1 MRRVISLLF
10 FVCLVLN
17 DLPGFSQAGVLDV
30 NDPDV
35 IFTTTNQPPAPA
47 YNRMSKWGHT
57 AKLGWNPY
65 SYGYKSYIFRGV
77 AFRLKFPKTYQQG
90 VNDGKKYPCFLFLHG
105 LGEWGSIY
113 DNEYQL
119 LHGGQTHA
127 QHVNSGDF
135 DGILVYPQSSSGWL
149 NSYDGTILA
158 FLDSLTKYI
167 KMDPDRVIVGGLSS
181 GGQATW
187 DFLNNHP
194 ERWAACTPIS
204 AINSAS
210 PQSLA
215 WVANVLNI
223 PVWVAN
229 GGKDVAPYP
238 SSVTEIVDEYENLG
252 GDIQQSFYPNTGHGV
267 WNAFWAEPGYFQYLA
282 NAHKAQPVLKFDQT
296 QYCADGQSRPELI
309 LQQGFYQYEWQKDG
323 TTIPGAQ
330 SSSLIVNSSGTYR
343 ARFKRTSASNWSDWS
358 PRPIQVI
365 QIGGD
370 LIVPAAGSNSRIA
383 NIEYTDSEGWTHY
396 YNDNGTTGDCSDDIQ
411 LLSIKK
417 NGNNIGSV
425 GDGTFQV
432 NVVATSGAGSNSSVK
447 IENGLVPNGDTY
459 YSMNRYWKVIPTT
472 QPATPVGIRFYYND
486 QDISDINGDFTE
498 GPVTNPNL
506 QMYKMENGNPDPTT
520 DWSGATAVTFLN
532 NGLVPSTTEWV
543 YTQLDNN
550 RNQAEF
556 EVSSF
561 SGGGAGLVA
570 QSPLPVTFISFTA
583 KTLREGVVLQW
594 STATE
599 QNSKSFEVQRSF
611 DGAVFETFGTV
622 AAAGNSNTKR
632 SYNYVDRSVSSL
644 AGRKVYYRI
653 LQKDNDGRKLLSDV
667 RHVNISNNGNPLTLL
682 NNPVKDEAVLH
693 YVSAENTTA
702 IIRVVDQLGRV
713 QLIRQVSV
721 IKGLN
726 EIKLPT
732 RNIAQGI
739 YIAELIGNKDHGV
752 VSFLKK

>member
-10 FVCLVLN
+10 FACFVLIYQV
-17 DLPGFSQAGVLDV
+17 GFSQAGVLDV

-35 IFTTTNQPPAPA
+35 IFDNNNQPPAPP
-47 YNRMSKWGHT
+47 YNKMSKWGHT
-57 AKLGWNPY
+57 ARLGWNPY
-65 SYGYKSYIFRGV
+65 NYGYKSYYFRGV
-77 AFRLKFPKTYQQG
+77 AFRVKFPKTYQQG

-105 LGEWGSIY
+105 LGEWGNIH

-127 QHVNSGDF
+127 QHVNNGDF

-149 NSYDGTILA
+149 NSYDVTILA
-158 FLDSLTKYI
+158 FLDSLTKYA

-187 DFLNNHP
+187 EFLNNHP

-223 PVWVAN
+223 PVWVSN

-252 GDIQQSFYPNTGHGV
+252 GDILQSFYPDAGHGV
-267 WNAFWAEPGYFQYLA
+267 WNAFWAEQGYFQYLA
-282 NAHKAQPVLKFDQT
+282 NAHKAQPVLKFDQN
-296 QYCADGQSRPELI
+296 QYCADGQSRPEFI
-309 LQQGFYQYEWQKDG
+309 LQPGFYQYEWQKDG
-323 TTIPGAQ
+323 VTISGAQ
-330 SSSLIVNSSGTYR
+330 SSSLTVNSSGTYR
-343 ARFKRTSASNWSDWS
+343 ARFKRTSTSNWSDWS
-358 PRPIQVI
+358 PRPVQVT

-370 LIVPAAGSNSRIA
+370 LIVPAAGSDTRIA
-383 NIEYTDSEGWTHY
+383 NKEYTDSAGWTHY
-396 YNDNGTTGDCSDDIQ
+396 YNDNGTPGDCSDDIQ

-417 NGNNIGSV
+417 NGNSIGTV

-432 NVVATSGAGSNSSVK
+432 SVVATAGAGSNSSVK

-459 YSMNRYWKVIPTT
+459 FSMNRYWKVVPTT
-472 QPATPVGIRFYYND
+472 QPSIPVGIRFYYND
-486 QDISDINGDFTE
+486 QDLSDINGDIIGGT
-498 GPVTNPNL
+498 VINPNL
-506 QMYKMENGNPDPTT
+506 QIYKMQDGNPDPTT
-520 DWSGATAVTFLN
+520 DWAGASAVDFLN
-532 NGLVPSTTEWV
+532 NGTVPSTTEWV

-561 SGGGAGLVA
+561 SGGGAGVVM
-570 QSPLPVTFISFTA
+570 QSPLPVTFISFSA
-583 KTLREGVVLQW
+583 KAVKEGVVLQW
-594 STATE
+594 STAVE
-599 QNSKSFEVQRSF
+599 QNSKSFEVQRSY
-611 DGAVFETFGTV
+611 DGAGFETIGAV
-622 AAAGNSNTKR
+622 PAAGNSSSTK
-632 SYNYVDRSVSSL
+632 SYSYVDVSVSSL

-653 LQKDNDGRKLLSDV
+653 LQVDKDGKKLLSDV
-667 RHVNISNNGNPLTLL
+667 RHVNISGNGNALTLL
-682 NNPVKDEAVLH
+682 YNPVKDEAVLH
-693 YVSAENTTA
+693 YMSTENTTA

-713 QLIRQVSV
+713 QLTRQVPV

-739 YIAELIGNKDHGV
+739 YMAELISNKNRSV
-752 VSFLKK
+752 VSFLKE